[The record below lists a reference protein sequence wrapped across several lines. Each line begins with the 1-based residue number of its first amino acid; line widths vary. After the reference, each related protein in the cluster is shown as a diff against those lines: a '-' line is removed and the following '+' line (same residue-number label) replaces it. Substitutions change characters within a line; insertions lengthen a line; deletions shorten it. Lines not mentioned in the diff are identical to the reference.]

1 MNFTKNNKIFVN
13 IFIVIMII
21 FIILLFNT
29 FFSKTI
35 IETLKNSH
43 KSHKKSNKTQEKTQD
58 KPPDKKPYKK
68 PPDMFI
74 DMSISTDFCK
84 SNLGSLKESCSKLTN
99 NNCNMTSC
107 CVVVNGKKCAAG
119 SKNGPTYKT
128 ESGKNLN
135 IDYLVNN
142 CKYFSSKTLRLNF
155 ASAASL
161 AF

>member
-1 MNFTKNNKIFVN
+1 MNFFIN
-13 IFIVIMII
+13 IFIVMIII

-35 IETLKNSH
+35 VETLKNS
-43 KSHKKSNKTQEKTQD
+43 
-58 KPPDKKPYKK
+58 PDKKPYKK
-68 PPDMFI
+68 PPDMSI
-74 DMSISTDFCK
+74 NMSISTDFCK
-84 SNLGSLKESCSKLTN
+84 SNLGSLKQSCSKLTN

-135 IDYLVNN
+135 IDYYYYQNKCYGN
-142 CKYFSSKTLRLNF
+142 SCPRK
-155 ASAASL
+155 
-161 AF
+161 

>member
-1 MNFTKNNKIFVN
+1 MDFFIS
-13 IFIVIMII
+13 IFIVMIII
-21 FIILLFNT
+21 FIILLFNI

-35 IETLKNSH
+35 IETL
-43 KSHKKSNKTQEKTQD
+43 QD
-58 KPPDKKPYKK
+58 KK
-68 PPDMFI
+68 PPDMSI

-128 ESGKNLN
+128 ESGKNIN
-135 IDYLVNN
+135 IDYYYYQNK
-142 CKYFSSKTLRLNF
+142 CYGDGCPSKK
-155 ASAASL
+155 
-161 AF
+161 

>member
-135 IDYLVNN
+135 IDYYYYQNK
-142 CKYFSSKTLRLNF
+142 CYGDGCPSKK
-155 ASAASL
+155 
-161 AF
+161 

>member
-1 MNFTKNNKIFVN
+1 MNFIKINKNFIN
-13 IFIVIMII
+13 IFIVIVII
-21 FIILLFNT
+21 FIILLFNI

-43 KSHKKSNKTQEKTQD
+43 KSHKKSNKTED

-68 PPDMFI
+68 PPDMSI

-135 IDYLVNN
+135 SDYYYYQNK
-142 CKYFSSKTLRLNF
+142 CYGDGCPSKKIKN
-155 ASAASL
+155 
-161 AF
+161 

>member
-1 MNFTKNNKIFVN
+1 MNFIKINKTFVN

-35 IETLKNSH
+35 VESF
-43 KSHKKSNKTQEKTQD
+43 EK
-58 KPPDKKPYKK
+58 
-68 PPDMFI
+68 PDMSI
-74 DMSISTDFCK
+74 DMNISTDFCK
-84 SNLGSLKESCSKLTN
+84 SNLGSLKEACSKLTN
-99 NNCNMTSC
+99 DNCNMTSC

-135 IDYLVNN
+135 IDYYYYQNK
-142 CKYFSSKTLRLNF
+142 CYGDGCPSKNKK
-155 ASAASL
+155 
-161 AF
+161 